1 LQFHQRQ
8 NDFRWK
14 QKGFR
19 EASHSQQ
26 QSLPYLLLKQQRN
39 KLNSGSAA
47 MWLWWLN
54 TPVKGKSQVKWPGR
68 GKRVGLVILLLQ
80 RPASSHEILC
90 LSIRMWTSL
99 GGASEILCLVNSIGL
114 CRRPEPDRCV
124 ILQWACFLFMMTG
137 EVVGKLQHFTTRRQW
152 ALYFCGEQNHMGVSS
167 GLVLLFHSQG
177 ERLYSKSIHRE
188 ELLLVWKKWWQYDGY
203 CIFLFWDGMVKR
215 TTVVDYGTEMKKT
228 TSDHTIQVCVS
239 M

>member
-1 LQFHQRQ
+1 MRSSACQFECEHLWVEHPRSSAWSIRL
-8 NDFRWK
+8 D
-14 QKGFR
+14 
-19 EASHSQQ
+19 
-26 QSLPYLLLKQQRN
+26 
-39 KLNSGSAA
+39 SAA
-47 MWLWWLN
+47 
-54 TPVKGKSQVKWPGR
+54 
-68 GKRVGLVILLLQ
+68 GLSPIAV
-80 RPASSHEILC
+80 SSCNGH
-90 LSIRMWTSL
+90 
-99 GGASEILCLVNSIGL
+99 A
-114 CRRPEPDRCV
+114 
-124 ILQWACFLFMMTG
+124 FLFMMTG
-137 EVVGKLQHFTTRRQW
+137 EVVGKLQHFTSRRQW

-239 M
+239 L